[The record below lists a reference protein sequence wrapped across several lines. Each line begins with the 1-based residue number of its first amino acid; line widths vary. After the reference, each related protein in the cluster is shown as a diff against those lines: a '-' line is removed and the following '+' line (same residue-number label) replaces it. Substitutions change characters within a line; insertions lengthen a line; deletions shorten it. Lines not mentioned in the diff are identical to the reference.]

1 MDRTPVRSTNIK
13 SVGYDKPSLALEVE
27 FHTGSVYRYSNVPEL
42 VYRGLLSAPS
52 KGRYF
57 AARIKDRYPCVKVR

>member
-1 MDRTPVRSTNIK
+1 
-13 SVGYDKPSLALEVE
+13 
-27 FHTGSVYRYSNVPEL
+27 